1 MESNQ
6 FIYLVVAV
14 AVLVAVAGF
23 ALWSRS
29 KKKSTTF
36 APSEEKQ
43 TPAADVSA
51 APAKPAPEKAMARP
65 DTALRRTRDAMAGA
79 LAAFWGGKPSL
90 SPAQWDEIEEA
101 LLMADLG
108 VSTSQKFLAQLKQK
122 LASKESD
129 SRSGSG
135 ALTSDDLVSIGRG
148 LLGALDH
155 GAPSLEG
162 RPSPTVISIV
172 GVNGVGKT
180 TSVGKLANWY
190 RRQGKTVLLGAADTF
205 RAAATEQLRVWAQRS
220 EAQFVSGREQGDP
233 GAVVFDALTAAKARN
248 IDVVLIDT
256 AGRLHTKVNLME
268 ELARVHRVM
277 QKVIPDAPHEVWL
290 VLDGNLGQNSV
301 RQAKEFANVLPLSGV
316 IVTKLD
322 GSAKG
327 GALFS
332 ITSDLNI
339 PIRFLGLGESVDD
352 LVPFQPEEFVKAL
365 VAPVTV

>member
-6 FIYLVVAV
+6 FIYLVVA
-14 AVLVAVAGF
+14 AVILFAVVGF

-29 KKKSTTF
+29 KKKPAAL
-36 APSEEKQ
+36 APSEEKPATAAETT
-43 TPAADVSA
+43 TP
-51 APAKPAPEKAMARP
+51 PAKPAPEKPIARA
-65 DTALRRTRDAMAGA
+65 DSALRRTRDAMAGA

-90 SPAQWDEIEEA
+90 TPAQWDEIEEA

-108 VSTSQKFLAQLKQK
+108 VSTSQKFLEQLKQK
-122 LASKESD
+122 LASKESN
-129 SRSGSG
+129 SS
-135 ALTSDDLVSIGRG
+135 AMTSDDLVAIGRG
-148 LLGALDH
+148 LLGSLDH

-205 RAAATEQLRVWAQRS
+205 RAAATEQLRVWSERS
-220 EAQFVSGREQGDP
+220 GAQFVSGREQGDP

>member
-14 AVLVAVAGF
+14 AVLVAVVGF

-29 KKKSTTF
+29 KKKPLDLP
-36 APSEEKQ
+36 AAEE
-43 TPAADVSA
+43 TPATTAAVTP
-51 APAKPAPEKAMARP
+51 APAKPTAEKAIARP

-90 SPAQWDEIEEA
+90 TPAQWDEIEEA

-108 VSTSQKFLAQLKQK
+108 VSTSQKFLAQLKEK
-122 LASKESD
+122 LASKD
-129 SRSGSG
+129 SGSP
-135 ALTSDDLVSIGRG
+135 AMTSDDLVSIGRG
-148 LLGALDH
+148 LLGSLDH

-162 RPSPTVISIV
+162 RPRPTVISIV

-205 RAAATEQLRVWAQRS
+205 RAAATEQLRVWAERS

>member
-6 FIYLVVAV
+6 FIYLVVAI
-14 AVLVAVAGF
+14 AVLVAVVGF

-29 KKKSTTF
+29 KKKLETQAS
-36 APSEEKQ
+36 SEEAPQ
-43 TPAADVSA
+43 TITTAPPPEPSA
-51 APAKPAPEKAMARP
+51 QKAVARP

-90 SPAQWDEIEEA
+90 TPAQWDEIEEA

-108 VSTSQKFLAQLKQK
+108 VSTSQKFLGQLKQK
-122 LASKESD
+122 LASKD
-129 SRSGSG
+129 SGSP
-135 ALTSDDLVSIGRG
+135 AMTADDLVSIGRG
-148 LLGALDH
+148 LLGTLDH

-162 RPSPTVISIV
+162 RPRPTVISIV

-205 RAAATEQLRVWAQRS
+205 RAAATEQLRVWAERS

-301 RQAKEFANVLPLSGV
+301 RQAKEFAGVLPLSGV